1 MPAKVGLGLSGS
13 GMTPPEVVE
22 CVKLADDLGY
32 HSAWLSEGHGGD
44 PFSTLT
50 ACALATKNIL
60 LGTSITSVFV
70 RSAPTIAL
78 GSACVDH
85 FSNGRFI
92 LGLGSSHRVQVV
104 GEHGLEYSRPVQR
117 LKESVEIIR
126 ALLRDGEAQYKGEI
140 LDIERFDLWFRPLR
154 SEIPV
159 YLAAVFP
166 KMLRLC
172 GEMSQGAILTW
183 ATLDNARNA
192 ARLVAEGAMQAGRDP
207 SDVEVASL
215 MSVSIATNGPPETES
230 LKSTLGFYGGF
241 FPRYNRH
248 LAESG
253 FPDEA
258 AALRRAY
265 LDGKRGAELATLVPD
280 RVVEAVAVLGTV
292 EQCREQLEQYR
303 EAGITL
309 PIVTP
314 RESSKQQ
321 VMQAIRA
328 LAP

>member
-1 MPAKVGLGLSGS
+1 MARLGLGLSGS

-50 ACALATKNIL
+50 ACAVATKNIL

-104 GEHGLEYSRPVQR
+104 GEHGLEYTKPVQR
-117 LKESVEIIR
+117 LKEAVEIIR
-126 ALLRDGEAQYKGEI
+126 ALLRDGEAGYKGEI
-140 LDIERFDLWFRPLR
+140 FDIERFDIWFKPLR
-154 SEIPV
+154 KEIPI

-172 GEMSQGAILTW
+172 GEISQGTILTW

-192 ARLVAEGAMQAGRDP
+192 VRLVAEGAREAGRDP
-207 SDVEVASL
+207 AQVEISSL
-215 MSVSIATNGPPETES
+215 ISISISADGPPETDS
-230 LKSTLGFYGGF
+230 LKSSLGFYGGF

-258 AALRRAY
+258 AALQQAY
-265 LDGKRGAELATLVPD
+265 LEGKRGGELAALVPD
-280 RVVEAVAVLGTV
+280 RVVEAVAILGAAD
-292 EQCREQLEQYR
+292 QCKERLGEYR

-314 RESSKQQ
+314 RETSKEE
-321 VMQAIRA
+321 VMEVIRA

>member
-1 MPAKVGLGLSGS
+1 MTTKIGLGLSGS

-50 ACALATKNIL
+50 ACAIATRSIL

-78 GSACVDH
+78 GAACVDH

-104 GEHGLEYSRPVQR
+104 GEHGLEYSKPVQR

-126 ALLRDGEAQYKGEI
+126 ALLREGEAKYKGEI
-140 LDIERFDLWFRPLR
+140 FDIERFDIWFKPLR
-154 SEIPV
+154 KEIPV

-172 GEMSQGAILTW
+172 GEMSQGTILTW

-192 ARLVAEGAMQAGRDP
+192 ARLVAEGAKETGRDP
-207 SDVEVASL
+207 GDVEVASL
-215 MSVSIATNGPPETES
+215 MSISIATDGPAETDS

-258 AALRRAY
+258 ATLRRAY
-265 LDGKRGAELATLVPD
+265 LDGKRGAELAALVPD
-280 RVVEAVAVLGTV
+280 RVVDAVAVLGTA
-292 EQCREQLEQYR
+292 EQCKDRLEEYR

-314 RESSKQQ
+314 RESSKEQ
-321 VMQAIRA
+321 VIEAIRA